1 MAGSVDDVDL
11 GLLVVDGGVLRQNG
25 DAALP
30 LDVVGVHHALRHL
43 LVFAEHAALL
53 EHFVHQRGLAVVN
66 VRDNGNV
73 ANIFPNHKNLLL
85 S

>member
-1 MAGSVDDVDL
+1 MAGRVNDIDL
-11 GLLVVDGGVLRQNG
+11 GLLIVNGGILCQNG
-25 DAALP
+25 DATLP

-43 LVFAEHAALL
+43 LVLAEHAALL